1 VIIGTLKLHIYLPE
15 AQSLKDKRQVLQS
28 YKEKLRRKFQVSVCE
43 LGKQDSWAEAI
54 IGVAYINSSRV
65 QVERVLDNVINF
77 GDMVKKLEVVN
88 FEKEI
93 L

>member
-1 VIIGTLKLHIYLPE
+1 MIIGALKLHIYLPE

-54 IGVAYINSSRV
+54 IGVAYINSSGA
-65 QVERVLDNVINF
+65 QVERVMDNVISF
-77 GDMVKKLEVVN
+77 GELVKKLEVIN

>member
-1 VIIGTLKLHIYLPE
+1 MIIGALRLHIYLPE
-15 AQSLKDKRQVLQS
+15 SQSLKDKRQVLQS

-43 LGKQDSWAEAI
+43 LEKQDSWRESI
-54 IGVAYINSSRV
+54 LGVAYINSSRV
-65 QVERVLDNVINF
+65 QVEKVLDNVISF
-77 GDMVKKLEVVN
+77 GDMVKNLEVLN